1 MNEVVT
7 GTETSS
13 SELQTRRDKVLGW
26 IPNPQTPMNHFY
38 NEVHKSFFVEN
49 VSFLAVSK
57 KKFSEEF
64 HKETRGQYTV
74 RRYAKKKTP
83 PQLASYWGR
92 TTHSSPMIPALQQR
106 TQTEQVENFVQEIEG
121 KVKSDLHSSILAN
134 GRM

>member
-57 KKFSEEF
+57 QKFSEEF

-74 RRYAKKKTP
+74 R
-83 PQLASYWGR
+83 Q
-92 TTHSSPMIPALQQR
+92 
-106 TQTEQVENFVQEIEG
+106 EVE
-121 KVKSDLHSSILAN
+121 KVKRKTQQLGNTENPSTA
-134 GRM
+134 G

>member
-1 MNEVVT
+1 MVLKGSKHTDKKNYSPVNEVVT

-26 IPNPQTPMNHFY
+26 IPNPRTPMNHFY

-57 KKFSEEF
+57 QKFSEEF

-74 RRYAKKKTP
+74 R
-83 PQLASYWGR
+83 Q
-92 TTHSSPMIPALQQR
+92 
-106 TQTEQVENFVQEIEG
+106 EVE
-121 KVKSDLHSSILAN
+121 KVKRKTQQLGNTENPSTA
-134 GRM
+134 G